1 MNERRWLHRRT
12 TWMAISIVLSLV
24 ACAKSFDM
32 SAERLTPLGSES
44 GIVIGS
50 VLVKAAD
57 DNPKSGDAAD
67 MTYQFDIVQSL
78 PGSPDGSPN
87 AKRYRL
93 EARAGEER
101 TFVSSLRE
109 GPYLFKSFAQE
120 RIVGVGGD
128 LGLVFESRA
137 GEIRYIGRLVVEV
150 PQRVSRGKEYRF
162 TVENAR
168 ASTLTQISVRHPEL
182 AKQAVDAPMRTRERL
197 AP

>member
-1 MNERRWLHRRT
+1 ML
-12 TWMAISIVLSLV
+12 MVLAFT

-32 SAERLTPLGSES
+32 SAERLTPLGPEW

-57 DNPKSGDAAD
+57 DNSKSGDAGD

-78 PGSPDGSPN
+78 PGSPDGGPN
-87 AKRYRL
+87 SARYRL
-93 EARAGEER
+93 EAKAGEER

-109 GPYLFKSFAQE
+109 GKYLFKSFAQK

-128 LGLVFESRA
+128 LGLVFESTA
-137 GEIRYIGRLVVEV
+137 GEIRYIGRLVVEI

-168 ASTLTQISVRHPEL
+168 AGTMTQISNRHPDL
-182 AKQAVDAPMRTRERL
+182 ARQAVDAPMRTREQP

>member
-1 MNERRWLHRRT
+1 MKHRHHRWT
-12 TWMAISIVLSLV
+12 GAAIALALT

-32 SAERLTPLGSES
+32 SAERLTPLGPEW

-57 DNPKSGDAAD
+57 DSD

-78 PGSPDGSPN
+78 PGSPDGGPN
-87 AKRYRL
+87 SKRYRL
-93 EARAGEER
+93 GAKAGEER

-109 GPYLFKSFAQE
+109 GKYLFKSFAQE
-120 RIVGVGGD
+120 KIVGVGGD
-128 LGLVFESRA
+128 LGLVFESMA

-168 ASTLTQISVRHPEL
+168 ASTLTQISNRHPEL
-182 AKQAVDAPMRTRERL
+182 ARQAVDAPMRTREQS

>member
-1 MNERRWLHRRT
+1 MKHRHHRWT
-12 TWMAISIVLSLV
+12 VAAIALALT

-32 SAERLTPLGSES
+32 SGERLTPLGPEW

-57 DNPKSGDAAD
+57 DSD

-78 PGSPDGSPN
+78 PGSPDGGPN
-87 AKRYRL
+87 SKRYRL
-93 EARAGEER
+93 GAKAGEER

-109 GPYLFKSFAQE
+109 GKYLFKSFAQE
-120 RIVGVGGD
+120 KIVGVGGD
-128 LGLVFESRA
+128 LGLVFESMA

-168 ASTLTQISVRHPEL
+168 ASTLTQISNRHPEL
-182 AKQAVDAPMRTRERL
+182 ARQAVDAPMRTREQS